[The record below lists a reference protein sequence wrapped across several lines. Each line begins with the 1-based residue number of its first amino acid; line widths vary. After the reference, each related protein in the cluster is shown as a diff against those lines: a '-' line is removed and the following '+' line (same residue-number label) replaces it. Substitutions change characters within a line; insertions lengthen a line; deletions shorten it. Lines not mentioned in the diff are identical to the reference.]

1 MGVITT
7 REQIRYDHG
16 PSFKEPFN
24 PNPWDTA
31 GRTNTIVEDPV
42 MANTVHIN
50 TISLYH
56 GIVHRSGMGLGPVKF
71 FQNVENDDDDVAE
84 LVAAVD

>member
-1 MGVITT
+1 
-7 REQIRYDHG
+7 
-16 PSFKEPFN
+16 
-24 PNPWDTA
+24 
-31 GRTNTIVEDPV
+31 

-71 FQNVENDDDDVAE
+71 FQNVENDDDDDDDDEVE
-84 LVAAVD
+84 LVAAD